1 MGIVIITAVIGGLL
15 FLGLSAYG
23 LIAIGNLVK
32 QKQYNDVMAELRA
45 QVDDDVMNAFEEYE
59 EWEKASILAT
69 NPETASEFATVV
81 RGWRPS
87 EDINS
92 NSDT

>member
-23 LIAIGNLVK
+23 LIAIGNVVK
-32 QKQYNDVMAELRA
+32 QKQYNQTMAELRA

-87 EDINS
+87 EDIS
-92 NSDT
+92 S

>member
-1 MGIVIITAVIGGLL
+1 MGIVTITAVIGGLL

-32 QKQYNDVMAELRA
+32 QKQYNDVMGELRA
-45 QVDDDVMNAFEEYE
+45 KVDDDVMNAFEEYE
-59 EWEKASILAT
+59 GWEKASILAT

-87 EDINS
+87 EDIS
-92 NSDT
+92 RYSDT

>member
-15 FLGLSAYG
+15 FLGLSADG

-32 QKQYNDVMAELRA
+32 QKQYNDVMGELRA
-45 QVDDDVMNAFEEYE
+45 KVDDDVMNAFEEYE

-92 NSDT
+92 NSNT

>member
-1 MGIVIITAVIGGLL
+1 MGIVIITAVIAGLL

-32 QKQYNDVMAELRA
+32 QKQYNDVMGELRA
-45 QVDDDVMNAFEEYE
+45 KVDDDVMNAFEEYE

-87 EDINS
+87 EDIS
-92 NSDT
+92 SCSE

>member
-15 FLGLSAYG
+15 FLALSAYG

-32 QKQYNDVMAELRA
+32 QKQYNQAMGELRA

-59 EWEKASILAT
+59 DWEKASILAT

-87 EDINS
+87 EDIS
-92 NSDT
+92 SCSE

>member
-1 MGIVIITAVIGGLL
+1 MGIVTITAVIGGLL
-15 FLGLSAYG
+15 FLGLSVYG

-32 QKQYNDVMAELRA
+32 QKQYNQAMGELRA

-87 EDINS
+87 EDIS
-92 NSDT
+92 SCSE